1 MQTVR
6 VHRFVISSQQNALY
20 NTLVQCKIP
29 TGGTALSVAY
39 YGQGTG
45 TILMDDVG
53 CVGTEARLWD
63 CPTPGIGVN
72 DCSHFEDAS
81 VQCCKLL

>member
-1 MQTVR
+1 
-6 VHRFVISSQQNALY
+6 
-20 NTLVQCKIP
+20 
-29 TGGTALSVAY
+29 
-39 YGQGTG
+39 
-45 TILMDDVG
+45 MDDVG

-81 VQCCKLL
+81 VQCVGKERVKHINLLHNSVLYKFENDYNYTLLLYTVINVIIITVSSV